1 MVIKAIFTRYILIT
15 ILVVLGMAL
24 LVWLGFWQLDRQ
36 EQKRTFNTLMAER
49 WRTEPFDLNSAA
61 LPADLDALEYRRVVA
76 EGEWDYDNQIL
87 ISNQAYNGSAGYIV
101 VTPLVLAENRAVLVA
116 RGWAP
121 SDLAAPENWA
131 QLAEPPGQPVMG
143 LARKSQ
149 DLPNGGIST
158 PVSIAQREFYRIDI
172 PAIQGQMP
180 YQLEPGYLEQMP
192 EEGRSATQFPIR
204 QEPMALDEGN
214 HLSYA
219 IQWFTFAAVL
229 GFGYILL
236 VRYRMRR
243 DAGLIVPSTAMY
255 VPVDEDMAVAPG
267 ATAIQENQIASAPAL
282 DAPAP
287 DTVSETDRLY
297 A

>member
-1 MVIKAIFTRYILIT
+1 MVIKAIFTRYILMT

-49 WRTEPFDLNSAA
+49 WRMEPFDLTETS

-76 EGEWDYDNQIL
+76 DGTWDYDNQIL
-87 ISNQAYNGSAGYIV
+87 ISNQVYNGSAGYIIL
-101 VTPLVLAENRAVLVA
+101 TPLVLDENRAVLVA

-121 SDLAAPENWA
+121 ADLATPENWS
-131 QLAEPPGQPVMG
+131 QLQELPGQPVLG

-149 DLPNGGIST
+149 GLPNGAVST
-158 PVSIAQREFYRIDI
+158 PISIPQREFYRIDVA
-172 PAIQGQMP
+172 AIQGQMP
-180 YQLEPGYLEQMP
+180 YQLEAGYLEQMP
-192 EEGRSATQFPIR
+192 EEGRTVTQFPIR
-204 QEPMALDEGN
+204 QEPMTLDEGN

-229 GFGYILL
+229 GFGYIML
-236 VRYRMRR
+236 VRHQTRR
-243 DAGLIVPSTAMY
+243 AAGLIVPSTVMY
-255 VPVDEDMAVAPG
+255 VPAGEEMPVAPG
-267 ATAIQENQIASAPAL
+267 AAATQENQTASAPAP
-282 DAPAP
+282 DAE
-287 DTVSETDRLY
+287 SETDRIY